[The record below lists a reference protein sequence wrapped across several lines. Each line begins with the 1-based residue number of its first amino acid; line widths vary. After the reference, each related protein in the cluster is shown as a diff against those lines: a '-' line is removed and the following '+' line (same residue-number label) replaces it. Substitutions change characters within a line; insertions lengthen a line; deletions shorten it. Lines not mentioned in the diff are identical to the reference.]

1 MYMKNAIEIKNL
13 TKKYGTFTAVDSI
26 SLTVKKGDIFGFL
39 GHNGA
44 GKTTTT
50 NMLTTLLEPTS
61 GRATIAGFDILSKP
75 IKVRQNIG
83 YVPENV
89 QLYDTLTAYENLE
102 FFANLSGI
110 AHPKDSINETLEFLD
125 AVSFVHKKIGELS
138 KGMRQRIGLAQ
149 AIIHKPSVLFL
160 DEPSAGLDP
169 TGIKQLREI
178 ILRLNK
184 EEGTTIFMNTHL
196 LLEVSKICTAIG
208 VLNHG
213 KLVYTDTLANT
224 LKRFKN
230 EDSLEQIYFSI
241 ESDTN
246 DK

>member
-1 MYMKNAIEIKNL
+1 MIEIKNL
-13 TKKYGTFTAVDSI
+13 TKKYGAFTALDGI
-26 SLTVKKGDIFGFL
+26 SLIVKKGDIFGFL

-50 NMLTTLLEPTS
+50 NMLTTLLEPTGGS
-61 GRATIAGFDILSKP
+61 ATIAGFDIVSQSMD
-75 IKVRQNIG
+75 VRRNIG

-102 FFANLSGI
+102 FFAQLSGI
-110 AHPKDSINETLEFLD
+110 SHPRDAIGETLEFLQ
-125 AVSFVHKKIGELS
+125 ATSFAHKKIGELS

-149 AIIHKPSVLFL
+149 AIIHKPAVLFL

-169 TGIKQLREI
+169 TGIIQLREI
-178 ILRLNK
+178 IIRLNK
-184 EEGTTIFMNTHL
+184 EEGTTIFMNSHL
-196 LLEVSKICTAIG
+196 LVEVAKTCTAIG

-230 EDSLEQIYFSI
+230 EDSLEKIYFSI
-241 ESDTN
+241 NGDADN
-246 DK
+246 KPRN

>member
-1 MYMKNAIEIKNL
+1 
-13 TKKYGTFTAVDSI
+13 
-26 SLTVKKGDIFGFL
+26 
-39 GHNGA
+39 
-44 GKTTTT
+44 
-50 NMLTTLLEPTS
+50 MLTTLLEPTS
-61 GRATIAGFDILSKP
+61 GTAAVAGFD
-75 IKVRQNIG
+75 VRAQAIDVRRNIG

-89 QLYDTLTAYENLE
+89 QLYEALTAYENLE
-102 FFANLSGI
+102 FFAKLSGI
-110 AHPKDSINETLEFLD
+110 SDPKNAIDETLEFLE
-125 AVSFVHKKIGELS
+125 ATSFAHKKIGELS

-149 AIIHKPSVLFL
+149 AIIHKPAVLFL

-169 TGIKQLREI
+169 TGIIQLREI

-184 EEGTTIFMNTHL
+184 AEGTTIFMNTHQL
-196 LLEVSKICTAIG
+196 IEVAKTCTAIG

-230 EDSLEQIYFSI
+230 EDSLEKIYFSI
-241 ESDTN
+241 ESDAD